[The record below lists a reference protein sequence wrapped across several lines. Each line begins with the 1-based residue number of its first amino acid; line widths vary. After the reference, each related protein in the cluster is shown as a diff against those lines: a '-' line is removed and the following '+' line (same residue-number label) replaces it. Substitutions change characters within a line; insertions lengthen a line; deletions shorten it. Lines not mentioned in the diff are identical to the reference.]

1 MAERRALFRRRLAKA
16 AARLPL
22 LAGLAIVGTIALRD
36 AGDPAR
42 AQIAVQ
48 NQGYVPFSDAPINY
62 RTRPLT
68 DPVALLQK
76 RLDEGKAHLTFD
88 EKRGYLGSV
97 LKLLDIPEASQT
109 LVFSKTSFQFTKISP
124 DHPRALYYNDDVY
137 VGSVHDGKTVEIVSF
152 DPMQGAVFYL
162 LDDQKAEKPT
172 FQRAELDCTQCHI
185 AASTRGVPGVL
196 LRSVYAS
203 QTGALTPRTPQHIT
217 DQKSPLKDRWGGW
230 YISGPLAG
238 NTMAN
243 AAVIPAADQ
252 QSGVVPPTGSLPT
265 LGAVAKPYDRSAYL
279 APGSDGV
286 ALLVLAHQT
295 QMHNL
300 ITLTNYQTRLTLHA
314 LGKDE
319 GTPAYAQATLA
330 SLPEDARE
338 KITKPS
344 EQLLRYLLF
353 SGEAS
358 LGGQDGAKLL
368 ASSAFARGFAAQG
381 LRDSHKRSLRDFD
394 LSTRTFRNP
403 CSYLIYSS
411 AFDAIP
417 EPAKGYIYHRLLEV
431 LTGQD
436 QSPDFAHL
444 STDERA
450 AILSILLETKPG
462 LPAEWRAY
470 AQAHKLRV
478 ATGHTPSQRHFS

>member
-185 AASTRGVPGVL
+185 AASTRGVPVCCCA
-196 LRSVYAS
+196 RSM
-203 QTGALTPRTPQHIT
+203 PR
-217 DQKSPLKDRWGGW
+217 R
-230 YISGPLAG
+230 
-238 NTMAN
+238 
-243 AAVIPAADQ
+243 PA
-252 QSGVVPPTGSLPT
+252 
-265 LGAVAKPYDRSAYL
+265 R
-279 APGSDGV
+279 
-286 ALLVLAHQT
+286 
-295 QMHNL
+295 
-300 ITLTNYQTRLTLHA
+300 
-314 LGKDE
+314 
-319 GTPAYAQATLA
+319 
-330 SLPEDARE
+330 
-338 KITKPS
+338 
-344 EQLLRYLLF
+344 
-353 SGEAS
+353 
-358 LGGQDGAKLL
+358 
-368 ASSAFARGFAAQG
+368 
-381 LRDSHKRSLRDFD
+381 
-394 LSTRTFRNP
+394 
-403 CSYLIYSS
+403 
-411 AFDAIP
+411 
-417 EPAKGYIYHRLLEV
+417 
-431 LTGQD
+431 
-436 QSPDFAHL
+436 
-444 STDERA
+444 
-450 AILSILLETKPG
+450 
-462 LPAEWRAY
+462 
-470 AQAHKLRV
+470 
-478 ATGHTPSQRHFS
+478 